1 MKINK
6 QNPEFKKMIFY
17 IYKEIVNQ
25 IKRMRTFI
33 YTIFAAFLI
42 IGCKQLQPDNT
53 SIEESRPL
61 KIKVCKMYSSDFV
74 LLDPNDPGQL
84 MQEFRFNRKGFVNEL
99 IRYGLDGEIIG
110 RFDIFGENTPFPMP
124 AKPEY
129 VDTVLTIIDIDSL
142 NIIKSKEIKTYNSQG
157 LLIEVNVFE
166 NENILIS
173 KNTFNY
179 DQSGMIKEDVYW
191 DVDLDKPKQK
201 IRYEFEYFTD

>member
-1 MKINK
+1 
-6 QNPEFKKMIFY
+6 MIFY

-25 IKRMRTFI
+25 INRMKNYIFI
-33 YTIFAAFLI
+33 LFVTFLI
-42 IGCKQLQPDNT
+42 IGCNRVQSDN
-53 SIEESRPL
+53 SINEESKPL

-110 RFDIFGENTPFPMP
+110 RFDILGENTPFPMP
-124 AKPEY
+124 SKPEY

-142 NIIKSKEIKTYNSQG
+142 DIIKSKEIKTYNSQG
-157 LLIEVNVFE
+157 LLIEVKVFE

-179 DQSGMIKEDVYW
+179 DENGMIKEDVYW
-191 DVDLDKPKQK
+191 DIDLDKPKQK